1 MRFSAGLTLILLL
14 ASCGRQ
20 KPVTQEAIR
29 PGNIRV
35 VHCQA
40 DTSQRYVLFE
50 PDGFPGD
57 KKWPLIICFDPH
69 ADGSLPVDRLK
80 GFAGEQGYLI
90 AGSDNLKNGLATADY
105 SLRILLDELRTSY
118 PVDPEQI
125 YLAGFSG
132 GARIA
137 LSLAMTSPDFRGV
150 IICGAGAPGADLSRM
165 PGKTA
170 IYGLAGDGDV
180 NFQEVEALP
189 GQPVPQ
195 GVRVFARIF
204 HGTHAWPPASEM
216 YRAMTWMHL
225 DGMRS
230 GLIDKNDVFIDRY
243 KNQLMDSASW
253 CDKQKDLL
261 AALKLYQLGISS
273 LDGLSSVRPFRKEET
288 EILNSDSWGQHKKE
302 ESRIRTLENTAREQ
316 YARAI
321 LEKDTS
327 WWRKEVNSLEKYRH
341 SQAGPAL
348 TAMYNRLFG
357 FMSIMAY
364 TYSNRSIQSG
374 DWRAARRFVDI
385 YGIIDPENPDY
396 QTFRALTAVH

>member
-1 MRFSAGLTLILLL
+1 MRLLAGFSLILLL
-14 ASCGRQ
+14 YSCGHQNPPEQ
-20 KPVTQEAIR
+20 KEIR
-29 PGNIRV
+29 PGTIRV

-40 DTSQRYVLFE
+40 DTSQQYVLLE
-50 PDGFPGD
+50 PASFPGE
-57 KKWPLIICFDPH
+57 KKWPLVICFDPH

-80 GFAGEQGYLI
+80 RFAEEQGYLL
-90 AGSDNLKNGLATADY
+90 AGSNNLKNGLATADY
-105 SLRILLDELRTSY
+105 SLKILLGELRTRY

-137 LSLAMTSPDFRGV
+137 LSLAMSSPEFRGV
-150 IICGAGAPGADLSRM
+150 IACGAGAQGADLSRM

-170 IYGLAGDGDV
+170 IYGLAGDGDF
-180 NFQEVEALP
+180 NYQEVEQLP

-195 GVRVFARIF
+195 GVQIFARIF

-216 YRAMTWMHL
+216 YRAMTWMQL
-225 DGMRS
+225 DAMRNR
-230 GLIDKNDVFIDRY
+230 LIEKDEDIIGRCK
-243 KNQLMDSASW
+243 KQLMDSAYW
-253 CDKQKDLL
+253 CGKQQDPL

-273 LDGLSSVRPFRKEET
+273 LDGLISVRTFRKAET
-288 EILNSDSWGQHKKE
+288 EILNSDAWSQYKKE
-302 ESRIRTLENTAREQ
+302 EQRISTLENTAREE
-316 YARAI
+316 YASAI
-321 LEKDTS
+321 MEKDTA

-341 SQAGPAL
+341 SQASPAL

-364 TYSNRSIQSG
+364 TYSSRSIQAA
-374 DWRAARRFVDI
+374 DWVAARRFVDI

-396 QTFRALTAVH
+396 YKFKIELSK